1 LTIFTSMK
9 TTKATIRKL
18 MIAMM
23 KLPSAKTGAPASCAA
38 ERGIG
43 LSVERIEPAR
53 EIDTARE
60 DRDDRIDQ
68 IAHKRRDDRRE
79 SRADDDAHGH
89 VHDIAARDE
98 VPELVDHFCPP
109 VISASH
115 VVPADT
121 HTLTCHEKTQTAAST
136 MRSRAPR

>member
-1 LTIFTSMK
+1 
-9 TTKATIRKL
+9 

-23 KLPSAKTGAPASCAA
+23 KLPMAKTGAPASVRRR
-38 ERGIG
+38 ERGIA

-79 SRADDDAHGH
+79 SRADDDAHRH

-98 VPELVDHFCPP
+98 IPELADHSSVHPSYRRF
-109 VISASH
+109 
-115 VVPADT
+115 T
-121 HTLTCHEKTQTAAST
+121 
-136 MRSRAPR
+136 